1 MNGGRAINLII
12 LYLFIYLLPLFIK
25 SNDFSVKNAVYK
37 KNLELQIENFVR
49 WMAYCSFL
57 FQSLGL
63 IGGDSITRI
72 AFYFSIFLPLY
83 IPIIFKRAKF
93 KSLIY
98 VCITISFIAFFY
110 YDKSKEFYNIVPYV
124 LFWEL
129 I

>member
-1 MNGGRAINLII
+1 
-12 LYLFIYLLPLFIK
+12 
-25 SNDFSVKNAVYK
+25 
-37 KNLELQIENFVR
+37 
-49 WMAYCSFL
+49 MAYCSFL

-72 AFYFSIFLPLY
+72 AFYFSVFLPLY

-98 VCITISFIAFFY
+98 TCITILFIAFFY
-110 YDKSKEFYNIVPYV
+110 HDTSKEFYNIVPYIF
-124 LFWEL
+124 FWEL